1 MEKETEEKEK
11 LVEGKEK
18 EEDKIFAE
26 HKLDEQALKDLERKE
41 RELEELFDKMKVTT
55 PGTPLR
61 QALDD
66 ISKAGL
72 GGLIVIGNSNNV
84 TKIISGGFK
93 INCDFS
99 SQKLVELCKMD
110 GAIILS
116 DKLDKIVYCNTLLLP
131 EASVE
136 TVETGMRHIAAERTA
151 KQTGRLVIAISQKRK
166 TISLYF
172 KNIKYTL
179 RSSEEILSK
188 AVETV
193 RMLEK
198 HREILNELLTNLNI
212 LEFTNL
218 TNLNDIVLPIQRIEI
233 MSRIVEIIKKY
244 ITELGVEGNLVKI
257 LVKEMVKDLDVE
269 RTLLIKDYSRNWEF
283 TRTSLTTLTLDE
295 LTEVDNITR
304 ALLYS
309 SPSDTVVSRGYRLL
323 SKTSLKKDIIKLIIN
338 HFRTL
343 QDVLNAKQDKIIE
356 VIGKKDTIKFSKEIS
371 SIREQ
376 ALLGKKI

>member
-1 MEKETEEKEK
+1 
-11 LVEGKEK
+11 
-18 EEDKIFAE
+18 
-26 HKLDEQALKDLERKE
+26 
-41 RELEELFDKMKVTT
+41 
-55 PGTPLR
+55 
-61 QALDD
+61 
-66 ISKAGL
+66 
-72 GGLIVIGNSNNV
+72 
-84 TKIISGGFK
+84 
-93 INCDFS
+93 
-99 SQKLVELCKMD
+99 MD

-131 EASVE
+131 GAGVE
-136 TVETGMRHIAAERTA
+136 TAETGMSHIAAERTA

-283 TRTSLTTLTLDE
+283 TKTSLTTLTLDE
-295 LTEVDNITR
+295 LTEIENITR

-309 SPSDTVVSRGYRLL
+309 SPSDTVMSRGYRLL
-323 SKTSLKKDIIKLIIN
+323 SKTSLKKDIVKLMIE
-338 HFRTL
+338 HFKTL
-343 QDVLNAKQDKIIE
+343 QEVLNAKQDKIIA